1 LIQSID
7 IQNYQSHKKSNLNF
21 TLGVNSIVGSSNCGK
36 TAILRALYWAIYN
49 RPGGISYISHWNRDK
64 NDKPIKSTF
73 VRVTNDNNVIERRKG
88 KAKVNDESKDFNGYI
103 VNGKYL
109 EAIGQDVPDEVSKL
123 FNLDSVNIQKQMD
136 APFLLSE
143 SAGEVARFFNST
155 IRLDLI
161 DRVLSKAES
170 KKREANK
177 EKIRLDNENI
187 EIAKEIE
194 TFNWLDEAE
203 VLANKIEKIENRVN
217 ENENKVES
225 LSENINDFNESIAI
239 IDCQEVI
246 LSAVPIVNKIV
257 SVQESLEQNMERC
270 ERLQNLSEQWL
281 EQKAII
287 EGTADFDLIDK
298 LVNRI
303 DDFRKE
309 IYDKVQLLEKLEESI
324 EEYKEKD
331 NEIKWSKTDIIA
343 LEKQLPKLCP
353 LCGNKIEGD
362 KCK

>member
-1 LIQSID
+1 MISLLE
-7 IQNYQSHKKSNLNF
+7 IQNYQSHKKTNLNF

-73 VRVTNDNNVIERRKG
+73 VRVTNDNNIIERRKG
-88 KAKVNDESKDFNGYI
+88 KVKVNDESRDFNGYI
-103 VNGKYL
+103 VNGKNL

-177 EKIRLDNENI
+177 EKVRLDNENI

-203 VLANKIEKIENRVN
+203 ALANKIEKIENRVN
-217 ENENKVES
+217 ENENKAES

-239 IDCQEVI
+239 IECQEVI

-257 SVQESLEQNMERC
+257 SVQESLEQNIEKC

-309 IYDKVQLLEKLEESI
+309 IYDKVQLKEKLEESI
-324 EEYKEKD
+324 ADYHDRRE
-331 NEIKWSKTDIIA
+331 DINGYGDVIIE